1 MWKSQ
6 EITLS
11 CSEEKVDASSS
22 FRTGLRKVGM
32 RLLGPG
38 PLLAVLAIFLV
49 SGIVA
54 FTSYSGSALASTL
67 SEKRE
72 ELEAASARLAGIQ
85 AELDE
90 LTRRYTDAES
100 RLYEIEDAVADTQK
114 KKDRAAADLDS
125 VQGQFNE
132 RLVRIYKQKHTA
144 APPPFLEI
152 LLEGEDLTV
161 VLSRLSMLNRVARQD
176 EDILAQVSGYLEE
189 MQSLEKELQA
199 MKAEQK
205 KKVQELG
212 AAGVDMEQRMRH
224 FAAEYNRLKSRV
236 AELEEAAR
244 RARREA
250 KARARAQAARS
261 SGSSAA
267 LVGFVFPVRGPHS
280 YVNDWGNPRSSGRR
294 HRGTDIF
301 APRGTL
307 VVATVDGIVATV
319 KHNRG
324 LGGTTV
330 WLNGYNG
337 VGYYFA
343 HLDSIAGGIRG
354 GVRVSAGRV
363 IGYVGN
369 TGNARGGATHLHLQ
383 IHPGNGSAIN
393 PYPILRATD

>member
-176 EDILAQVSGYLEE
+176 EDILAQVSGYLE
-189 MQSLEKELQA
+189 
-199 MKAEQK
+199 QK
-205 KKVQELG
+205 QKVQELG

-363 IGYVGN
+363 IGYVGS

>member
-132 RLVRIYKQKHTA
+132 RLVRIYKPVSYTHLRAHETDSY
-144 APPPFLEI
+144 LVCRL
-152 LLEGEDLTV
+152 LLE
-161 VLSRLSMLNRVARQD
+161 
-176 EDILAQVSGYLEE
+176 
-189 MQSLEKELQA
+189 
-199 MKAEQK
+199 K
-205 KKVQELG
+205 K
-212 AAGVDMEQRMRH
+212 
-224 FAAEYNRLKSRV
+224 
-236 AELEEAAR
+236 
-244 RARREA
+244 
-250 KARARAQAARS
+250 
-261 SGSSAA
+261 
-267 LVGFVFPVRGPHS
+267 
-280 YVNDWGNPRSSGRR
+280 
-294 HRGTDIF
+294 
-301 APRGTL
+301 
-307 VVATVDGIVATV
+307 
-319 KHNRG
+319 
-324 LGGTTV
+324 
-330 WLNGYNG
+330 
-337 VGYYFA
+337 
-343 HLDSIAGGIRG
+343 
-354 GVRVSAGRV
+354 
-363 IGYVGN
+363 
-369 TGNARGGATHLHLQ
+369 
-383 IHPGNGSAIN
+383 
-393 PYPILRATD
+393 